1 MKPLKLFSILVAT
14 VAFIACDFQ
23 ICRADEGLDLA
34 RRLNETFAE
43 IAEKVSPCVVVIT
56 VTEKPPSFSET
67 VFDTPDSTNEFW
79 RRFHRQ
85 LDENSQGEGSG
96 IIIRKNGYILTNR
109 HVVEDADK
117 IEVRLRDG
125 RVFRASVRGVDRESD
140 IAVLKIDASDL
151 PVATLGDSSKIRVG
165 EFALAIGAP
174 FDLEYTVT
182 CGHISAKNRSN
193 VVPGYLGGRG
203 MDQDFIQTD
212 ANMNP
217 GNSGGPLVNIDGEVI
232 GVNTLIRGVRTGIGF
247 AIPSNLAKEVAEK
260 LIAEGKFIRPW
271 LGIGIRALQDEPD
284 FREWLNG
291 PRNGV
296 VVRSIIADG
305 PAAKTDLRPADVITA
320 VDGKSVAT
328 AQELRDAIRGKRTDQ
343 TVSLDVFRDGKNV
356 KVEIQLEAFS
366 DGETSSAARKNSI
379 PDFAPVSVG
388 FSVKANTPELAEQ
401 FGTRQT
407 SGIIVVS
414 VDQGGI
420 AARAGIK
427 PGDIVTAINQK
438 SIATPKEFSNAMKN
452 ADLKKGV
459 VVNLISDDTAR
470 FEILKARER

>member
-1 MKPLKLFSILVAT
+1 MKPLKLLSIVT
-14 VAFIACDFQ
+14 VAIALVTFDFQ
-23 ICRADEGLDLA
+23 TCRASAGLDLA
-34 RRLNETFAE
+34 RQLNETFAE
-43 IAEKVSPCVVVIT
+43 IAENVSPSVVVVT
-56 VTEKPPSFSET
+56 VTETPPTFSET
-67 VFDTPDSTNEFW
+67 EFNTPDSTNEFW
-79 RRFHRQ
+79 RRFHQ
-85 LDENSQGEGSG
+85 DENSQGQGSG
-96 IIIRKNGYILTNR
+96 IIIRKDGYILTNR
-109 HVVEDADK
+109 HVVEDANK

-140 IAVLKIDASDL
+140 VAVLKIDARDL
-151 PVATLGDSSKIRVG
+151 PVATLGDSAKVRVG

-174 FDLEYTVT
+174 FNLDYTVT

-193 VVPGYLGGRG
+193 VVPNYLGGQG

-232 GVNTLIRGVRTGIGF
+232 GVNTLIRGARTGIGF
-247 AIPSNLAKEVAEK
+247 AIPSNLAKEVSDR

-271 LGIGIRALQDEPD
+271 LGIGIRALKDETD

-291 PRNGV
+291 PRDGV

-305 PAAKTDLRPADVITA
+305 PAAKSDLRPADVITA

-328 AQELRDAIRGKRTDQ
+328 PQELRNAIRGKRIDQ
-343 TVSLDVFRDGKNV
+343 TVSINVFRDGKNA
-356 KVEIQLEAFS
+356 KIEIQLEAFS
-366 DGETSSAARKNSI
+366 DGETSFAAHKNSI
-379 PDFAPVSVG
+379 PNFAPASVG
-388 FSVKANTPELAEQ
+388 FSVKAATPELAER

-420 AARAGIK
+420 AAHDGIK

-438 SIATPKEFSNAMKN
+438 SVATPKEFFHALKN
-452 ADLKKGV
+452 SDLKKGV
-459 VVNLISDDTAR
+459 VVNLISDNTAR
-470 FEILKARER
+470 FEILKAREQ